1 MNSAYFD
8 HSATTPVDSRVAAV
22 IYDMLT
28 DNFGNPSS
36 VHQWGRQAREA
47 IDKARLQ
54 VADLVGASPNEII
67 FTSGGTEADNLAI
80 IGAIKALSKP
90 GKHLITSAIE
100 HHAVLDTMHHLEQEG
115 YELTILPV
123 NSYGQIE
130 LPQLEAA
137 IREDTVFLSIMHAN
151 NEVGT
156 IQPLAEIGKLAK
168 ARDILFH
175 TDAVQSTGRI
185 PIAVKELGVDL
196 LTLSAHKFYGPKGVG
211 ALYLRKGVRLSPL
224 VHGGGQERKWRSGT
238 ENVPGIVGLGQAAEL
253 ARLEMADR
261 TLHLNGLASY
271 LIKGILASIP
281 DTSLTGHPEQRLP
294 GHTSFVFTGVEG
306 ESMLIML
313 DLQGI
318 AASSGSAC
326 TSGSLDPSHVLI
338 ALGLRHE
345 VAHGSLRLTLGKD
358 NTTEQVDQLLAV
370 LPGIISRLREMSPI
384 YKKGV

>member
-1 MNSAYFD
+1 MKNAYFD
-8 HSATTPVDSRVAAV
+8 HSATTPVDPRVATV
-22 IYDMLT
+22 IYNMLT
-28 DNFGNPSS
+28 DNYGNPSS

-47 IDKARLQ
+47 IDNARQQ
-54 VADLVGASPNEII
+54 VANLIGATPAEIV

-80 IGAIKALSKP
+80 IGSIKASTKP

-100 HHAVLDTMHHLEQEG
+100 HHAVLDTFHYLEKEG
-115 YELTILPV
+115 YEVTVLPV
-123 NSYGQIE
+123 NSYGLVE
-130 LPQLEAA
+130 LSQLRAA
-137 IREDTVFLSIMHAN
+137 IREDTIFISIMHAN
-151 NEVGT
+151 NEIGT
-156 IQPLAEIGKLAK
+156 IQPLAEIGKLTK
-168 ARDILFH
+168 AHGILFH
-175 TDAVQSTGRI
+175 TDAVQSAGRI
-185 PIAVKELGVDL
+185 PIAVTELGVDL

-211 ALYLRKGVRLSPL
+211 ALYLRKGVKLLPL

-238 ENVPGIVGLGQAAEL
+238 ENVPGIIGLGKAAEL

-261 TLHLNGLASY
+261 TLHLNSLASY
-271 LIKGILASIP
+271 LSQGILDSIP
-281 DTSLTGHPEQRLP
+281 DASLTGHPELRLP
-294 GHTSFVFTGVEG
+294 GHTSFVFSGVEG

-338 ALGLRHE
+338 ALGLKHE

-358 NTTEQVDQLLAV
+358 NTIEQIDQLLAV
-370 LPGIISRLREMSPI
+370 LPGIVSRLREMSPI

>member
-8 HSATTPVDSRVAAV
+8 HSATTPVDPSVAA
-22 IYDMLT
+22 IMHTMLT
-28 DNFGNPSS
+28 TNFGNPSS
-36 VHQWGRQAREA
+36 VHQWGRAAREA
-47 IDKARLQ
+47 IDKARQQ
-54 VADLVGASPNEII
+54 VASLIGASPQEII

-80 IGAIKALSKP
+80 VGAVMALSKP

-100 HHAVLDTMHHLEQEG
+100 HHAVLDTMHYLTTQG

-123 NSYGQIE
+123 NSYGQVDLSE
-130 LPQLEAA
+130 LAA
-137 IREDTVFLSIMHAN
+137 AVRDDTVMISIMQAN

-168 ARDILFH
+168 EKGILLH
-175 TDAVQSTGRI
+175 TDAVQSSGRI
-185 PIAVKELGVDL
+185 PINVSELGVDL
-196 LTLSAHKFYGPKGVG
+196 LTLSAHKFYGPKGAG
-211 ALYLRKGVRLSPL
+211 ALYLRKGIRLSPL

-238 ENVPGIVGLGQAAEL
+238 ENVPGIVGLGQAAEIAVAQMSERTSHLQEL
-253 ARLEMADR
+253 AA
-261 TLHLNGLASY
+261 Y
-271 LIKGILASIP
+271 LIQGVLAQIP
-281 DTSLTGHPEQRLP
+281 DASLTGHPEQRLP
-294 GHTSFVFTGVEG
+294 GHTSFIFKGVEG

-338 ALGLRHE
+338 ALGLPHE

-358 NTTEQVDQLLAV
+358 NTREEVDHLLSV